1 MIGVSKGLFL
11 LCRDITRVYPVLA
24 PVFTNQESSMF
35 TAAMCLALV
44 GVVAVSGVV
53 YSKKMDELLSDP
65 SLPAT
70 ETPRV

>member
-1 MIGVSKGLFL
+1 
-11 LCRDITRVYPVLA
+11 
-24 PVFTNQESSMF
+24 MF